1 MHWGNNPLIARPLS
15 SPRALT
21 STRGEGRTNRS
32 SEAVAAAEL
41 GPDKFAVV
49 AKSFAQRG
57 DLDLE
62 VLFRDND
69 AWPHAVHELFF
80 GDERSVGLQQDQ
92 KEVEGARAELDRNTV
107 SEQPP
112 PAQEHADTA
121 EFD

>member
-1 MHWGNNPLIARPLS
+1 M
-15 SPRALT
+15 SPSGWMLT

-41 GPDKFAVV
+41 GPDKFAVF

-80 GDERSVGLQQDQ
+80 GDERSVGLYQGQEEIETPCPQ
-92 KEVEGARAELDRNTV
+92 LDRHTV
-107 SEQPP
+107 GHQLS
-112 PAQEHADTA
+112 PA
-121 EFD
+121 